1 MYFLTDGIYPLWSI
15 FVKSIA
21 LAVGEAE
28 KNFSKRHKRVR
39 KDIERCLE
47 VLVSKF
53 KILERPLRRWFMD
66 VKTMVDCCIILHNMV
81 IEFCRENFI
90 HTDLREDF
98 EQEVKIDDDGDES
111 IFPEN
116 ENELIEGR
124 INIAALFA
132 ARVSHL
138 LNSIEEHDMH
148 VNLQNDLLH
157 HITNHYYN

>member
-1 MYFLTDGIYPLWSI
+1 M
-15 FVKSIA
+15 KSIA
-21 LAVGEAE
+21 LAVGAEE
-28 KNFSKRHKRVR
+28 KNFSKRHEHVR
-39 KDIERCLE
+39 KDIERCFG

-53 KILERPLRRWFMD
+53 KILERPLRGWFMD
-66 VKTMVDCCIILHNMV
+66 DIKTMVDCCIILHNMV
-81 IEFCRENFI
+81 IEFRRENFI

-98 EQEVKIDDDGDES
+98 EQEAEMNDDGDES

-116 ENELIEGR
+116 ENELIEGG

-138 LNSIEEHDMH
+138 SNSIEEQDMH

-157 HITNHYYN
+157 HITNNYYN